1 MTLATC
7 VQVKKYPTILEW
19 FPPFCVEE
27 LGIKKQLYEVRVQQE
42 GVKITISLYEKA
54 TNKLIKHM
62 YTKEDITEQFVLGWD
77 GLYYDPAWSATG
89 KTIQVDGLG
98 WGLDEVRD
106 YLLEF
111 VVVDVLL
118 ERNRFEEVF
127 DAIRY
132 CLH

>member
-1 MTLATC
+1 MALATC
-7 VQVKKYPTILEW
+7 VKVKNYLTILEW
-19 FPPFCVEE
+19 FPQFFVEE
-27 LGIKKQLYEVRVQQE
+27 LGINNSLYEVKVQQE
-42 GVKITISLYEKA
+42 GVKLTISLYEKA

-89 KTIQVDGLG
+89 KIIVVDGLG
-98 WGLDEVRD
+98 WGLNEVRD
-106 YLLEF
+106 YLLEY
-111 VVVDVLL
+111 VVVDELS
-118 ERNRFEEVF
+118 ERNRFEEAF